1 MRRAPD
7 RYRGRASSLWPLADP
22 AEARSGRYRC
32 LAEVRTDRGEQ
43 ALFDPIG
50 SILGERQVRGVGLAD
65 WECRRSHAYVDHYKE
80 EAGQAGRPRSADC
93 DSGSRSIR
101 ERLAIGKSRCLSALH
116 FRKLCSCPRYRSS
129 VESVVR
135 VSFVTQDK
143 AIEDTAFSEA
153 YRRRPGPT
161 ADVHSGLTRLIGR
174 WTRTVHPRRYRC

>member
-80 EAGQAGRPRSADC
+80 EAGQAGRPGSADG
-93 DSGSRSIR
+93 DSGPRSIR
-101 ERLAIGKSRCLSALH
+101 EALAQGKLRCLSALR
-116 FRKLCSCPRYRSS
+116 FRRLCACPSSRSS
-129 VESVVR
+129 VELLVR
-135 VSFVTQDK
+135 VSFVTLDK
-143 AIEDTAFSEA
+143 AIENTAFTEA
-153 YRRRPGPT
+153 YCRRPGPT
-161 ADVHSGLTRLIGR
+161 ADGAVPGLRD
-174 WTRTVHPRRYRC
+174 

>member
-50 SILGERQVRGVGLAD
+50 SILGERQVREVGLAD
-65 WECRRSHAYVDHYKE
+65 WECRRSHAYVDHYRE

-93 DSGSRSIR
+93 DRGSRSIR
-101 ERLAIGKSRCLSALH
+101 ERLAIGKSHCLSALH

-129 VESVVR
+129 VSPLSGFHLSRRTRPSRTLHSARRTAGDRVR
-135 VSFVTQDK
+135 L
-143 AIEDTAFSEA
+143 
-153 YRRRPGPT
+153 PT
-161 ADVHSGLTRLIGR
+161 WIQGLRD
-174 WTRTVHPRRYRC
+174 